1 MEFAGIRGIVA
12 IGGATDRS
20 RVRAPH
26 LWFLLL
32 TVAGFLAAGLV
43 ASPASAA
50 PGWSHPTN
58 VSGVMSIGEESPLVS
73 VDSAGNA
80 TAVWRR
86 YRDGKLIYESAV
98 RQVGGP
104 WSTPSRFFGGLEDAS
119 GLQIAV
125 DPLGS
130 ETAVWGRRV
139 GRSWVVQSATRSVG
153 GSWSAPVTLS
163 AAGAGSALVAAG
175 PEGNVTA
182 VWLLE
187 REEGWRSVVQSA
199 TRSAGGSWS
208 APVTLSPPRKAARS
222 PQIALD
228 PQGGATAVWEE
239 EYSGAIESA
248 SRSVGGSW
256 SAPVTLS
263 ATGVRADWPQV
274 AMDSQG
280 NATAVWA
287 GRASNGRRIRIQSRR
302 IQTATRP
309 AGETWSAPVGI
320 SKAGHRLVQNPQIAV
335 SPQGEA
341 TAIWQRSNGSYLVV
355 QGATR
360 RAGGGWSRPVDITAG
375 HGRGGQHLQLGV
387 DSWGNATAIWE
398 GYDTRLGPNF
408 AIQAAKH
415 PPGGAW
421 SRPTDISRRTK
432 SLGVPQIAVDPQ
444 GGSTVIWAIGAKG
457 GAVIQSATSVRR

>member
-1 MEFAGIRGIVA
+1 MFGE
-12 IGGATDRS
+12 ATSRLRTHAPRS
-20 RVRAPH
+20 
-26 LWFLLL
+26 WFLRLAI
-32 TVAGFLAAGLV
+32 AGCLAAGLV

-50 PGWSHPTN
+50 PGWSRPMN

-80 TAVWRR
+80 TVVWRR
-86 YRDGKLIYESAV
+86 YRGGKLIYQSAV
-98 RQVGGP
+98 GQAGGP
-104 WSTPSRFFGGLEDAS
+104 WSTPSRFFGGLEDAY

-125 DPLGS
+125 DSLGN
-130 ETAVWGRRV
+130 ETAIWGRRV
-139 GRSWVVQSATRSVG
+139 GRSWVVQSATRSSG
-153 GSWSAPVTLS
+153 GIWSAPVTLS
-163 AAGAGSALVAAG
+163 AAGAFDALVAAG

-199 TRSAGGSWS
+199 TRPAGGSWS

-239 EYSGAIESA
+239 EYSGATQSA
-248 SRSVGGSW
+248 TRPPGGIW

-263 ATGVRADWPQV
+263 ATGVRTAWPQV
-274 AMDSQG
+274 AVDSQG

-287 GRASNGRRIRIQSRR
+287 GAVFSGDRIQSSR
-302 IQTATRP
+302 IQSATRP
-309 AGETWSAPVGI
+309 AGGSWSAPVSI
-320 SKAGHRLVQNPQIAV
+320 SKPGHRHVQDPQIAV
-335 SPQGEA
+335 SPQGDA

-360 RAGGGWSRPVDITAG
+360 PAAGGWSRPVDITTG
-375 HGRGGQHLQLGV
+375 RGRGGQHLQLVV
-387 DSWGNATAIWE
+387 DSWGNATAVWE
-398 GYDTRLGPNF
+398 GYDTRPGPNF

-421 SRPTDISRRTK
+421 SRPTDISRWTK
-432 SLGVPQIAVDPQ
+432 SLGDPQIAVDPQ
-444 GGSTVIWAIGAKG
+444 GRSTAIWAIGAKG

>member
-1 MEFAGIRGIVA
+1 MF
-12 IGGATDRS
+12 GGGTGPLRMH
-20 RVRAPH
+20 APH
-26 LWFLLL
+26 SWFLRL
-32 TVAGFLAAGLV
+32 TIAGCLAAGLV
-43 ASPASAA
+43 APPASAA
-50 PGWSHPTN
+50 PGWSRPMS

-73 VDSAGNA
+73 VDSAGHA

-86 YRDGKLIYESAV
+86 YRGGKLIYESAV
-98 RQVGGP
+98 RQAGGP
-104 WSTPSRFFGGLEDAS
+104 WSTPSRFFGGLEDAY

-125 DPLGS
+125 DPLGN
-130 ETAVWGRRV
+130 ETAIWGRRV

-182 VWLLE
+182 VWLLG
-187 REEGWRSVVQSA
+187 REEGRRSVVQSA

-248 SRSVGGSW
+248 TRSVGGSW

-263 ATGVRADWPQV
+263 ATGVRAAWPQV
-274 AMDSQG
+274 AVDSQG

-287 GRASNGRRIRIQSRR
+287 GAVFSGRRIQSHR

-309 AGETWSAPVGI
+309 VGGSWSAPVSI
-320 SKAGHRLVQNPQIAV
+320 SKAGHRHVQDPQIAV
-335 SPQGEA
+335 DPQGEA

-360 RAGGGWSRPVDITAG
+360 PAGGGWSRPVDITAG
-375 HGRGGQHLQLGV
+375 HGLGGQHLQLVV
-387 DSWGNATAIWE
+387 DPWGNATAIWE
-398 GYDTRLGPNF
+398 GYDTRPGPNF

-421 SRPTDISRRTK
+421 SLPTDISRWTR
-432 SLGVPQIAVDPQ
+432 SLGEPQIAVDPQ
-444 GGSTVIWAIGAKG
+444 GRSTAIWVIGTKG

>member
-1 MEFAGIRGIVA
+1 V
-12 IGGATDRS
+12 
-20 RVRAPH
+20 
-26 LWFLLL
+26 
-32 TVAGFLAAGLV
+32 
-43 ASPASAA
+43 
-50 PGWSHPTN
+50 N
-58 VSGVMSIGEESPLVS
+58 

-80 TAVWRR
+80 TAVWQR
-86 YRDGKLIYESAV
+86 YRGGKLIYESAV
-98 RQVGGP
+98 RQAGGP
-104 WSTPSRFFGGLEDAS
+104 WSTPSRFFGGLEDAYE
-119 GLQIAV
+119 LQIAV
-125 DPLGS
+125 DALGN
-130 ETAVWGRRV
+130 ETAIWVRRV

-182 VWLLE
+182 VWLLV
-187 REEGWRSVVQSA
+187 REEGRRSVVQSA
-199 TRSAGGSWS
+199 TRSVGGSWS

-239 EYSGAIESA
+239 DYSGVIESA
-248 SRSVGGSW
+248 TRSVGGIW

-263 ATGVRADWPQV
+263 ATGVRADRPQV
-274 AMDSQG
+274 AVDSQG

-287 GRASNGRRIRIQSRR
+287 GRASNGRRIRIQGRR

-309 AGETWSAPVGI
+309 AGGTWSAPVSI
-320 SKAGHRLVQNPQIAV
+320 SKAGHRLVQDPQIAV

-360 RAGGGWSRPVDITAG
+360 PVGGGWSRPVDITTG
-375 HGRGGQHLQLGV
+375 HGRGGQHLQLRV
-387 DSWGNATAIWE
+387 DSGGNATAIWE
-398 GYDTRLGPNF
+398 GYDTRPGPNF

-421 SRPTDISRRTK
+421 SRPTDISRWTE
-432 SLGVPQIAVDPQ
+432 SLGEPQIAVDPQ
-444 GGSTVIWAIGAKG
+444 GRSTAIWAIGTKG

>member
-1 MEFAGIRGIVA
+1 M
-12 IGGATDRS
+12 
-20 RVRAPH
+20 
-26 LWFLLL
+26 
-32 TVAGFLAAGLV
+32 
-43 ASPASAA
+43 
-50 PGWSHPTN
+50 N

-73 VDSAGNA
+73 VDSAGNV

-86 YRDGKLIYESAV
+86 YRGGKLIYESTV
-98 RQVGGP
+98 RQAGGP
-104 WSTPSRFFGGLEDAS
+104 WSTPSRFFGGLEDAY

-125 DPLGS
+125 DPPGN
-130 ETAVWGRRV
+130 ETAIWGRRV
-139 GRSWVVQSATRSVG
+139 GRSTVVQSATRSVG

-208 APVTLSPPRKAARS
+208 APVTLSPPRKDARS

-239 EYSGAIESA
+239 EYSGAIES
-248 SRSVGGSW
+248 STRSSGGTW
-256 SAPVTLS
+256 SAPVALS
-263 ATGVRADWPQV
+263 ANGVGAAWPQV
-274 AMDSQG
+274 AVDSQG

-287 GRASNGRRIRIQSRR
+287 GSASNSRR

-309 AGETWSAPVGI
+309 AGGTWSAPVSI
-320 SKAGHRLVQNPQIAV
+320 SKAGHRHVQDPQIVV

-341 TAIWQRSNGSYLVV
+341 TAIWQRSNGSYLIV

-360 RAGGGWSRPVDITAG
+360 PAGGGWSRPVDITTG
-375 HGRGGQHLQLGV
+375 DGRGGQHLRLVV

-398 GYDTRLGPNF
+398 GYDTRPGPNF

-421 SRPTDISRRTK
+421 SRPTDISPWTT
-432 SLGVPQIAVDPQ
+432 SLGKPQIAVDPQ
-444 GGSTVIWAIGAKG
+444 GRSTAIWAIGTKG

>member
-1 MEFAGIRGIVA
+1 MMF
-12 IGGATDRS
+12 GGPTSRLRTHAARS
-20 RVRAPH
+20 
-26 LWFLLL
+26 WFLRL
-32 TVAGFLAAGLV
+32 TLAGCLAAGLV
-43 ASPASAA
+43 PSPASAA
-50 PGWSHPTN
+50 PGWSRPMN
-58 VSGVMSIGEESPLVS
+58 VSGVMSIDEESPLVN

-86 YRDGKLIYESAV
+86 YRGGKLIYESAV
-98 RQVGGP
+98 RRAGGP
-104 WSTPSRFFGGLEDAS
+104 WSTPSLFFGGLEDAY

-125 DPLGS
+125 DPLGN
-130 ETAVWGRRV
+130 ETAIWGRRV
-139 GRSWVVQSATRSVG
+139 GRSWVVQSATRSFG

-163 AAGAGSALVAAG
+163 AAGAFDALVAAG

-222 PQIALD
+222 PQVALD

-239 EYSGAIESA
+239 EFSGATQSA
-248 SRSVGGSW
+248 TRLPGGNW

-263 ATGVRADWPQV
+263 VAGVRTGWPQV
-274 AMDSQG
+274 AVDSQG

-287 GRASNGRRIRIQSRR
+287 GAVFSGRRIQSHR

-309 AGETWSAPVGI
+309 AGGSWSAPVSI
-320 SKAGHRLVQNPQIAV
+320 SKPGHRHVQDPQIAV

-341 TAIWQRSNGSYLVV
+341 TAIWQRSNGSYLVI

-360 RAGGGWSRPVDITAG
+360 PAGGGWSRPVNITTG
-375 HGRGGQHLQLGV
+375 HGRGGQHLQLVV

-398 GYDTRLGPNF
+398 GYDTRPGPNF

-421 SRPTDISRRTK
+421 SRPTDISRWTK
-432 SLGVPQIAVDPQ
+432 SLGEPQIAVDPQ
-444 GGSTVIWAIGAKG
+444 GRSTAIWAIGAKG